1 MTMLITSAKSGDAN
15 QKKLF
20 GAEDNVN
27 LYV

>member
-20 GAEDNVN
+20 GVEDNVN
-27 LYV
+27 LYI